1 MTVDSAVTSSPSSL
15 IVLRRS
21 SSARIRMHLSAV
33 SLASLAHL
41 ICASAAEAF
50 TLAKSLR
57 SFGISEQIA
66 AFSSATLAQMPRTR
80 SSSSS
85 SGVAFPSRVQTLY
98 PGTLFGS
105 HVVQRVQARS
115 LVPMR
120 ARHMEGVERGTEPA
134 TPAPV
139 APCSTFGTWASRPDP
154 GVYVKTC
161 PSMGPRSKT

>member
-1 MTVDSAVTSSPSSL
+1 
-15 IVLRRS
+15 
-21 SSARIRMHLSAV
+21 MHLSAV

-120 ARHMEGVERGTEPA
+120 ARHMDVVERGTEPA
-134 TPAPV
+134 TPAPD
-139 APCSTFGTWASRPDP
+139 ATCSTFGTWAYYCPDP
-154 GVYVKTC
+154 GDRINECQNLSENGTPEQNANMRREETVSGGVD
-161 PSMGPRSKT
+161 